1 MKTQSDVATEKFL
14 SGYNCAQSVLWSFS
28 PALRFDPE
36 SALKIACGFGA
47 GMARRQDICG
57 AVTGGLMVLGLKF
70 GRGERQDRTA
80 TDETYAKTQDLMCR
94 FEARHGSCNCRQ
106 LLDGCDLTTEDGLR
120 RFKEKDMLNH
130 TCKACIQTVVGILED
145 MISPTKES

>member
-1 MKTQSDVATEKFL
+1 MKTKSDAATEKFL

-28 PALRFDPE
+28 PELRFDPE

-57 AVTGGLMVLGLKF
+57 AVTGGIMAVGLKY
-70 GRGERQDRTA
+70 GRGGKQDRTA
-80 TDETYAKTQDLMCR
+80 TDETYAKTQEMMRR

-106 LLDGCDLTTEDGLR
+106 LLDGCDLTTEEGLR
-120 RFKEKDMLNH
+120 GFKEKEMLNR
-130 TCKACIQTVVGILED
+130 TCKVCIQTVVAILEE
-145 MISPTKES
+145 MIPQPKE